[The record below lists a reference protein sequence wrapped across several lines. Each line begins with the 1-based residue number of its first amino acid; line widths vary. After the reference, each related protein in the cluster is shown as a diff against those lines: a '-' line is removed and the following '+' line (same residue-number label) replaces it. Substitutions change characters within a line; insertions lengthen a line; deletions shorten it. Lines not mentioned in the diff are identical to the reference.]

1 MSHKQVFVT
10 RKLYNNEFEKISI
23 KNGYLPDTQKIQ
35 RAKRIK
41 RLQKEI
47 ELESITPKG
56 QLDFESMKNYEKK
69 KAEFDRKYAP
79 KMENAI
85 RSMNRSKNNL
95 MDILKC
101 NDFNFFVTLTF
112 NNNDKDRLNDKETR
126 KLFVNWVN
134 YIQKLFSS
142 FYYVAVP
149 EYHKKGG
156 LHFHLLIGGVSAE
169 DMKLTPSGKVVKS
182 GRCKGQTIFNVGRW
196 NKEKKGFSTATEV
209 LDTIAVKFYLSK
221 YLTKGKVDPRFFNK
235 KRFYVSRNIKRP
247 IVEKCSLPLVDNF
260 DIFDSIIKEDYNIE
274 YEDTKK
280 QFCVL
285 SRELKGVSNYE

>member
-1 MSHKQVFVT
+1 MSRKQVFVT
-10 RKLYNNEFEKISI
+10 RKLYNNNFEKISI

-41 RLQKEI
+41 RLQKEM

-56 QLDFESMKNYEKK
+56 QLDFESMKNYEIK
-69 KAEFDRKYAP
+69 KAGFDRKYAP
-79 KMENAI
+79 KLENAV

-101 NDFNFFVTLTF
+101 NDFDFFVTLTF
-112 NNNDKDRLNDKETR
+112 DKNLIDRLDDNKTR
-126 KLFVNWVN
+126 K
-134 YIQKLFSS
+134 S
-142 FYYVAVP
+142 FTQWANNISRDLPNLIYVAVP

-169 DMKLTPSGKVVKS
+169 DLKLVDSGKRVKS
-182 GRCKGQTIFNVGRW
+182 GRCKGQIIFNVDRW
-196 NKEKKGFSTATEV
+196 KRKGFSTATKI
-209 LDTIAVKFYLSK
+209 LDTNAVKFYLSK